1 MNYSSTNNQKNLEAM
16 TAEDYAYY
24 LAHGYSEKEELV
36 TNSNKYERL
45 S

>member
-16 TAEDYAYY
+16 TAEDYAFY

-36 TNSNKYERL
+36 RNVKKFEEV
-45 S
+45 